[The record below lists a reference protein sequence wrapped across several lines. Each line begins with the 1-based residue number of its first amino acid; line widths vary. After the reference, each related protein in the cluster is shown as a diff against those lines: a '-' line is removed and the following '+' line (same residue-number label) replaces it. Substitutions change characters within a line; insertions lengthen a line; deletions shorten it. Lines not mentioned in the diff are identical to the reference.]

1 MIELLLR
8 ALFGGLGVALL
19 AGPLGCFMVWRRMS
33 YFGDTLAHSALLG
46 VTFGIL
52 FDLNL
57 NLAIILCSALLA
69 LALVMLQQQR
79 EIATDTLLGILSH
92 SSLAIGIVGIS
103 FAPEVRVDLM
113 GYLFGDLLSV
123 TSQDLLWIY
132 GGGSLV
138 LLTLLWFW
146 RPLLLMTLHEE
157 LAEVEGVAVRRMR
170 LLLMLMVA
178 VVIAIAMKIVGVL
191 LITSLLLIP
200 AAAVRNLAET
210 PERMAVLASVAGC
223 VAVACGLSFSY
234 WLDTPTGPSIVLC
247 AFVLF
252 LLTFVL
258 RKPLRQLLMPQ
269 PHPAASETAQ
279 DGSPSV

>member
-1 MIELLLR
+1 
-8 ALFGGLGVALL
+8 
-19 AGPLGCFMVWRRMS
+19 LGCFMVWRRMS

-92 SSLAIGIVGIS
+92 SSLAIGIIGIS

-123 TSQDLLWIY
+123 ASQDLLWIY

-138 LLTLLWFW
+138 LMTLLWFW

-223 VAVACGLSFSY
+223 VAVAFGLSFSY

-258 RKPLRQLLMPQ
+258 RKPLRQLLIPQ
-269 PHPAASETAQ
+269 THPAVSDTAQ
-279 DGSPSV
+279 DGSPSA

>member
-1 MIELLLR
+1 
-8 ALFGGLGVALL
+8 
-19 AGPLGCFMVWRRMS
+19 
-33 YFGDTLAHSALLG
+33 
-46 VTFGIL
+46 
-52 FDLNL
+52 
-57 NLAIILCSALLA
+57 
-69 LALVMLQQQR
+69 QR

-92 SSLAIGIVGIS
+92 SSLAIGIIGIS
-103 FAPEVRVDLM
+103 FAPDVRVDLM

-123 TSQDLLWIY
+123 APQDLLWIY

-138 LLTLLWFW
+138 LATLLWFW

-157 LAEVEGVAVRRMR
+157 LAVVEGVAVRRMR

-223 VAVACGLSFSY
+223 VAVVCGVSFCCWLAAAAGPLS
-234 WLDTPTGPSIVLC
+234 VLC

-252 LLTFVL
+252 LRTFVL
-258 RKPLRQLLMPQ
+258 RKPLRQLLLAQ
-269 PHPAASETAQ
+269 PHPTMSET
-279 DGSPSV
+279 V